1 MNASETEARPQS
13 LRDMQELVTVKQVAQ
28 CTQLSKGM
36 IYKMIKNGDLQ
47 AVRVRGTTLRLRR
60 DDVCAFFGL

>member
-1 MNASETEARPQS
+1 MDASGTEARPQS

-36 IYKMIKNGDLQ
+36 IYKLIKNGDLQ

-60 DDVCAFFGL
+60 DDVCSFFGL